1 MSKGLKIIE
10 VDEFLK
16 TRSLLFNSTKEGFNQ
31 LTQNEPTGQLIDH
44 HLFNARKLRR
54 FLTSHPDIVNS
65 LLPGRLFENGEK
77 SYETNDLEKQQ
88 WPCLPHELDI
98 LALLDHLHISN
109 SNELHYSIKG
119 LKSIGKIIK
128 ERQLICQELRSNI
141 ELLNRGY
148 ETIRQQ
154 IKSKAKALDSQIR
167 VLQGDFV
174 DLKEKFTNSILQIT
188 SKGIEN
194 YENTIKQSEIRQ
206 EHLKTVLTV
215 AEERVDGELAAIRKE
230 VKNARSRK
238 YKLEGIMESQIASH
252 DDEMTALQEKY
263 DELQK
268 TFDNEKEQ
276 MEEFQKKMATLW
288 IEHEEM
294 LTHEEAERE
303 RQRAADARDAAVTE
317 ACRVVGAYARAFL
330 ARKAAAATTNTLHR
344 RRRERR

>member
-1 MSKGLKIIE
+1 MFLKNVIQPNDIRNINDSRASLLVEILGEHKKLVAFFFLLQNVGTGDKLSKGLKIIE

-141 ELLNRGY
+141 ELLNGGY

-167 VLQGDFV
+167 VLQGDFPNIYLFSNSPKKLDQKV
-174 DLKEKFTNSILQIT
+174 NFKMLILHKMTYLRLCSYTNDFKRNDLLALHGGKLT
-188 SKGIEN
+188 SA
-194 YENTIKQSEIRQ
+194 
-206 EHLKTVLTV
+206 LFC
-215 AEERVDGELAAIRKE
+215 RKHP
-230 VKNARSRK
+230 KR
-238 YKLEGIMESQIASH
+238 H
-252 DDEMTALQEKY
+252 
-263 DELQK
+263 
-268 TFDNEKEQ
+268 
-276 MEEFQKKMATLW
+276 EF
-288 IEHEEM
+288 
-294 LTHEEAERE
+294 
-303 RQRAADARDAAVTE
+303 
-317 ACRVVGAYARAFL
+317 
-330 ARKAAAATTNTLHR
+330 
-344 RRRERR
+344 